1 MPSHRRASP
10 QRMNPRP
17 HGSGFSR
24 HIALFRFLLH
34 NIRRPLAMPSDSTPP
49 RHARFEAV
57 REIGKALVKLHPYH
71 FRYTVLRESRV
82 SAQGWPDF
90 FVTGP
95 EGRAVLLAVHVAA
108 EDASAEEEMEAAF
121 FRDGEAPRSVESLA
135 MRLREV
141 RESWKMQH
149 PESAAAPTLM
159 IVCPLTGEDSLR
171 QQWPDLACQ
180 GVLLTPKESCPPARL
195 LETLSR
201 LPQTPASEADLT
213 LMRAFFAP
221 ETVIHSTPLG
231 QRGQA
236 PPLPHLLDYE
246 QDVCSKIDLWIPQ
259 ESREDAKNFALR
271 LVTGAAG
278 TGKSVVLA
286 HRATLLR
293 QFFPQARI
301 AVLTHNRALRNDLES
316 RFQRMSGSGG
326 VEFHTFY
333 SWLGKMWPSRARAVS
348 GREREAFLPR
358 SPLFSAQ
365 FLKEEFDWIHDQ
377 GLQSEGAYLDAP
389 RTGRATP
396 LRASQRRSLHALLE
410 DYRRRLDAG
419 KATDWP
425 RRAFQALEARPR
437 GARYDFI
444 LADEAQFFARTW
456 LRLIRRALAPGGHLF
471 LCADPAQGF
480 LGRGQSW
487 RDAGLEVKGR
497 AIVLKRPYRSTRQ
510 ILDYASA
517 AYERHIADD
526 AEAPRLQEMRHEA
539 LREGRVPGE
548 IFAPSPQKET
558 AAAVA
563 QTRELVRNGTDP
575 ASILILCARRWQV
588 GQIQKQL
595 AAASLPAVP
604 LDADSER
611 SRTGIM
617 VGTID
622 AATGL
627 ERPVVLLCGLR
638 EFATHEQ
645 NLSLPEEERRRHRRH
660 NASRLY
666 MACTRATERLFV
678 VSSGSN
684 PLLAAP

>member
-1 MPSHRRASP
+1 
-10 QRMNPRP
+10 
-17 HGSGFSR
+17 
-24 HIALFRFLLH
+24 
-34 NIRRPLAMPSDSTPP
+34 MPSDSTST

-57 REIGKALVKLHPYH
+57 REIGKALVKLHPYE

-95 EGRAVLLAVHVAA
+95 EGRAVLLAVQV
-108 EDASAEEEMEAAF
+108 EPDKRGTDEMPPAF
-121 FRDGEAPRSVESLA
+121 FRDDEASRSVESLA
-135 MRLREV
+135 ARLREV
-141 RESWKMQH
+141 RESWKTLH

-159 IVCPLTGEDSLR
+159 IVCPRASEADLR
-171 QQWPDLACQ
+171 QQWPDLTCQ
-180 GVLLTPKESCPPARL
+180 GVLITPQESCPPARL

-201 LPQTPASEADLT
+201 LPQSPASETDLT

-221 ETVIHSTPLG
+221 ETVIHA
-231 QRGQA
+231 A
-236 PPLPHLLDYE
+236 PSARDGEASPLPQLLDYE

-259 ESREDAKNFALR
+259 ESHENAKNFALR

-293 QFFPQARI
+293 QLFPQARI

-333 SWLGKMWPSRARAVS
+333 SWLGKMWPSRASVVPDR
-348 GREREAFLPR
+348 GRVAFLPR
-358 SPLFSAQ
+358 SSSFSPQ

-377 GLQSEGAYLDAP
+377 GLESEDAYLAAP
-389 RTGRATP
+389 RTGRATA
-396 LRASQRRSLHALLE
+396 LRESQRRSLYALLE
-410 DYRRRLDAG
+410 HYRRQLDAQN
-419 KATDWP
+419 ATDWS
-425 RRAFQALEARPR
+425 RRAFQALAAEPR

-497 AIVLKRPYRSTRQ
+497 SIVLKRPYRNTRQ

-517 AYERHIADD
+517 AYERYIADD
-526 AEAPRLQEMRHEA
+526 DEAPRLQETRHEA

-548 IFAPSPQKET
+548 IFAPSPQKEI

-563 QTRELVRNGTDP
+563 QARELVRNGTDP
-575 ASILILCARRWQV
+575 GAILLLCARRWQV

-595 AAASLPAVP
+595 AAAALPVVP
-604 LDADSER
+604 LDAGSER
-611 SRTGIM
+611 SPTGIM

-627 ERPVVLLCGLR
+627 ERPVAILCGLR
-638 EFATHEQ
+638 EFAAHEQ

-684 PLLAAP
+684 PLIAAP